1 MKKDELQEEHSYDAS
16 RRRYSEGTGQVI
28 EPEVAEFEHAREL
41 ERTEEVGRGR
51 TVEEERLLLDEDE
64 ARAELPR

>member
-16 RRRYSEGTGQVI
+16 RRRYSEATGQVI
-28 EPEVAEFEHAREL
+28 EPEEAEFEHAREL
-41 ERTEEVGRGR
+41 ERTEEVSRGR